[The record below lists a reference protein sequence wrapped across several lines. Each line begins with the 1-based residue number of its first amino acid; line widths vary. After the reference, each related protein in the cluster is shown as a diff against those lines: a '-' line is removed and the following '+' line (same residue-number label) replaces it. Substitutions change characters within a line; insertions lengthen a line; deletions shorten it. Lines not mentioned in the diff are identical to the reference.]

1 MPIKDDVPVAADPM
15 PPIMWMKVA
24 DPDTVIPTCP
34 PGTDV
39 RVLIPTDARFAEMR
53 ESLLAQRIPYREVRY
68 LREHELISTTNP
80 QARLTAVL
88 STSGRASRA
97 SRPLYGAAAEA
108 ARDGFNLMWYDHAG
122 SVTSSTQR
130 VPAEE
135 VVPAAWVRF
144 LPHSVLNPAQA
155 EAIPQIV
162 GSNDHLIVVAPTGAG
177 KTVIGMVSVLRTV
190 LEQGRKAAWL
200 VPQRSLTEELNR
212 ELDNWRSRGL
222 RVERLS
228 GEHRVDAERIRAADL
243 WVTTT
248 EKFEALSRT
257 SSMREAL
264 AEVGC
269 LIVDEIHLLGD
280 SSRGSFLEAILARVR
295 DDGSRIR
302 IVGLSATVSN
312 ADELAS
318 WLQARTVRVGWRPTQ
333 LTWQLPMVAN
343 HSDWSLTEAAK
354 IRLTASIVDAVSD
367 GDGSVLVF
375 CGSKRSVR
383 RTALIIAANRGAN
396 VFNVD
401 PDDTDR
407 VYSICQEARVGL
419 HYKGW
424 EHKKEAEQG
433 FRARELD
440 VLVATST
447 VAAGVN
453 MPARAVV
460 VQDTEV
466 GMKPIDVA
474 TVQQMFGRAGRVG
487 TGERQGWAFLLVDET
502 ERAAWQRKLLT
513 GFRVNSQIHS
523 SLAEHVLAEAVQG
536 RIRSV
541 SDAERW
547 WRQTLSYHQ
556 GGRDMTPLRQAI
568 GFLLDSDF
576 LQRDQRIG
584 DTESFSPTELGTVT
598 ARLMVSP
605 VVCHS
610 LRQKLSSI
618 SFPTS
623 ADEAEIQ
630 IIDILAEHVPNL
642 ANAAVSEALKSRVL
656 RLKWANGVVDRRPE
670 EFENQQPPEVAAAA
684 YAPGDLARAAML
696 AIVNSPRAFRRNART
711 IAGIPYPTMSPILD
725 EAPRYLH
732 WLSCQGYLST
742 VHPWV
747 AIVAADLGRRIRWRR
762 CQPAR
767 GSGRLLW
774 MCEQMA
780 TAAYAE
786 DIVPELW
793 MAATN
798 HGLTSPDWAE
808 TGRPQG
814 CQLNHSDYALLL
826 RERATDSILA
836 EIDGYY
842 TASCTAAA
850 TLVVWAGSKYL
861 SVPISQGRGEI
872 STRIPLQSP
881 TLTGAALFTRR
892 GDYRATG
899 WLNSYHNMQPT
910 HSTDL
915 APQRAYHP
923 AGPGAPGHPS
933 TIARSKRF
941 NV

>member
-1 MPIKDDVPVAADPM
+1 MVALMPIKDDSLVATDPM
-15 PPIMWMKVA
+15 APIMWMKITN
-24 DPDTVIPTCP
+24 PDTVIPTCP

-39 RVLIPTDARFAEMR
+39 RVLIPSDARFSDLR
-53 ESLLAQRIPYREVRY
+53 KSLLAQRIPYREVRY
-68 LREHELISTTNP
+68 LLEQELITTNP

-88 STSGRASRA
+88 GTSGRASRA
-97 SRPLYGAAAEA
+97 SRPLTGAAAEA
-108 ARDGFNLMWYDHAG
+108 ARDGFDLMWYDHARTETA
-122 SVTSSTQR
+122 SPQR

-135 VVPAAWVRF
+135 VIPAEWVRF
-144 LPHSVLNPAQA
+144 LPHPVMNPAQA

-177 KTVIGMVSVLRTV
+177 KTVIGMVGVLRTV
-190 LEQGRKAAWL
+190 LEQGKKAAWL

-212 ELDNWRSRGL
+212 ELDTWRDRGL

-228 GEHRVDAERIRAADL
+228 GEHRVDAARIRAADL

-354 IRLTASIVDAVSD
+354 IRLTASIVNAVSD

-383 RTALIIAANRGAN
+383 RTALIIAAARGAN

-407 VYSICQEARVGL
+407 VYSICLTARIGL

-424 EHKKEAEQG
+424 EHKKEAEHG
-433 FRARELD
+433 FRTRDLD

-466 GMKPIDVA
+466 AMKPIDVA

-487 TGERQGWAFLLVDET
+487 TGEREGWAFLLVDET
-502 ERAAWQRKLLT
+502 ERAAWQRKLLA
-513 GFRVNSQIHS
+513 GFRVNSQIHT
-523 SLAEHVLAEAVQG
+523 SLAEHVLAEAIQG
-536 RIRSV
+536 RIRSIP
-541 SDAERW
+541 DAERW
-547 WRQTLSYHQ
+547 WKHTLSYHQ
-556 GGRDMTPLRQAI
+556 GRRDMTPLRQAV
-568 GFLLDSDF
+568 GFLLDSEF
-576 LQRDQRIG
+576 LQRDHHTG
-584 DTESFSPTELGTVT
+584 DTDRFVPTELGMVT
-598 ARLMVSP
+598 GRLMVSP
-605 VVCHS
+605 VVCHN
-610 LRQKLSSI
+610 LREELSSI
-618 SFPTS
+618 SFPES
-623 ADEAEIQ
+623 ADEAEVQ
-630 IIDILAEHVPNL
+630 LIDILATHVPNL
-642 ANAAVSEALKSRVL
+642 SNAAVSEALKSRVL
-656 RLKWANGVVDRRPE
+656 HLKWAHGIVDRHPAG
-670 EFENQQPPEVAAAA
+670 FDNHQPLGVAGAA

-696 AIVNSPRAFRRNART
+696 AIINSPSAFRRDARI
-711 IAGIPYPTMSPILD
+711 IAGIPYSTMSPVLE

-732 WLSCQGYLST
+732 WLSCQGFFST

-762 CQPAR
+762 LQPPR

-786 DIVPELW
+786 DIVPDLW

-798 HGLTSPDWAE
+798 RGLASPDWAE

-814 CQLNHSDYALLL
+814 CQLNQSDYALLL
-826 RERATDSILA
+826 RERSTGSKLSEA
-836 EIDGYY
+836 DGHF
-842 TASCTAAA
+842 TASCTATS
-850 TLVVWAGSKYL
+850 TLVVWSGSDYL
-861 SVPISQGRGEI
+861 AVPIPPGRSEI
-872 STRIPLQSP
+872 ANILPYQPSP
-881 TLTGAALFTRR
+881 PTGAALFTRR

-899 WLNSYHNMQPT
+899 WLNSYRDMEPIQPA
-910 HSTDL
+910 DRL
-915 APQRAYHP
+915 PQR
-923 AGPGAPGHPS
+923 
-933 TIARSKRF
+933 T
-941 NV
+941 